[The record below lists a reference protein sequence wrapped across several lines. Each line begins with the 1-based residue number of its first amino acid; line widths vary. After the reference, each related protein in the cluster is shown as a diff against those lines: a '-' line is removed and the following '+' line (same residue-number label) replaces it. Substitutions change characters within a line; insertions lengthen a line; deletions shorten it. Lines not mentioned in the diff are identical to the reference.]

1 MNKLC
6 TSLDFF
12 ALVLTGFGLLD
23 SIEYEYLDQIERV
36 AFYDQFR
43 GKYHTFELEVEYFFL
58 FIKSFIL
65 FEHFL
70 RSFFVMSPVRR
81 TFLPTLR

>member
-6 TSLDFF
+6 TSLYFF

-43 GKYHTFELEVEYFFL
+43 DE
-58 FIKSFIL
+58 S
-65 FEHFL
+65 
-70 RSFFVMSPVRR
+70 R
-81 TFLPTLR
+81 TKDVSSYPKMKAALLQVNSLDCPHCT